1 MIDEATIATLISDVK
16 HIRED
21 AAEIKEQVKR
31 TNGRVSKLE
40 EWRSILIGAWGVLTI
55 MGGVALAVLLRM
67 L

>member
-1 MIDEATIATLISDVK
+1 MIGEATIATLISDVK
-16 HIRED
+16 HILED